1 MRKSSL
7 SFSVD
12 SRQISMIEE
21 LCKIRKETRSQMF
34 AGWLLRAYNAQGSA
48 HILGSHINPVEG
60 RTWGP
65 NGDKCNPQAI
75 GGCLICYPL
84 MGDEEE

>member
-12 SRQISMIEE
+12 NRQISMIEE
-21 LCKIRKETRSQMF
+21 LCIVRGESRSEMF

-48 HILGSHINPVEG
+48 HILGSHITPIQH

-65 NGDKCNPQAI
+65 NGDKCNPKAI

-84 MGDEEE
+84 GGEEE